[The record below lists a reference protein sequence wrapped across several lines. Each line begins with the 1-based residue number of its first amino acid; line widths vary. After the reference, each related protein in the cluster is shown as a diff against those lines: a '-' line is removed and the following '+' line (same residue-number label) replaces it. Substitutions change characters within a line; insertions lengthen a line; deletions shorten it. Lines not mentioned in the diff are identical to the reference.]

1 MNNLKTARRSRMG
14 IKLLR
19 ILMTICSLGAE
30 WSDASKIPVDEIVEE
45 WRSRSSRG
53 RYEHAMWTAAG
64 LEEPRSRWEKQEG
77 REPTWAAEEHGARAF
92 EGDEAMDNLR
102 ARTRSGSE
110 RTRSSALPR
119 ITS

>member
-1 MNNLKTARRSRMG
+1 
-14 IKLLR
+14 
-19 ILMTICSLGAE
+19 
-30 WSDASKIPVDEIVEE
+30 
-45 WRSRSSRG
+45 
-53 RYEHAMWTAAG
+53 MWTAVG
-64 LEEPRSRWEKQEG
+64 LEEPQSRWEKKEG
-77 REPTWAAEEHGARAF
+77 REPTWAGEEDGARAF

>member
-1 MNNLKTARRSRMG
+1 MVKVRLESSIRD
-14 IKLLR
+14 
-19 ILMTICSLGAE
+19 CVCLG
-30 WSDASKIPVDEIVEE
+30 E

-77 REPTWAAEEHGARAF
+77 REPTLAAEEHGARAF

-102 ARTRSGSE
+102 ARTRSG
-110 RTRSSALPR
+110 RQ
-119 ITS
+119 

>member
-1 MNNLKTARRSRMG
+1 MFWLFLERGTRSP
-14 IKLLR
+14 
-19 ILMTICSLGAE
+19 
-30 WSDASKIPVDEIVEE
+30 DASKIPVDEIVEE

-77 REPTWAAEEHGARAF
+77 REPTLAAEEHGARAF
-92 EGDEAMDNLR
+92 YGDEAMDNLR

>member
-1 MNNLKTARRSRMG
+1 MFWFFLVRGTRSP
-14 IKLLR
+14 
-19 ILMTICSLGAE
+19 
-30 WSDASKIPVDEIVEE
+30 DASKIPVDEIVEE

-110 RTRSSALPR
+110 RTRSSALPSHHILICLQPSYGILVLR
-119 ITS
+119 